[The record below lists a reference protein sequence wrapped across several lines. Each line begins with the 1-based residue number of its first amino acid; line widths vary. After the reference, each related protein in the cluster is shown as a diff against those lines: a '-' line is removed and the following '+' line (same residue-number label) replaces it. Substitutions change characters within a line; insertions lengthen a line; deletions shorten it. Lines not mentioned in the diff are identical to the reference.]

1 MLSDRP
7 DAAKLLTL
15 LDFHPP
21 DWRQYYEDLW
31 ARYPTLAAQWV
42 HVGFLNLPKRGR
54 VDDWELK
61 WMARM
66 EQASAKRNQGD
77 RVMLARIRALA
88 GALTAC
94 RRAAR
99 AQAQKKLD
107 RYLAEVGLRPSFP
120 GGTHI
125 PRAQRPTVRRQYNEL
140 RAVIDELRATAA
152 EWDFTD
158 ENYPRALLIRFPFFT
173 EEELSLIIDLPY
185 PRRGATA
192 KAALAVLA
200 RRYKI
205 PTKTLDRY
213 LFPR

>member
-7 DAAKLLTL
+7 DAAKLLEL

-31 ARYPTLAAQWV
+31 ARYPTLTAHWINV
-42 HVGFLNLPKRGR
+42 DFWNLPKRGR

-66 EQASAKRNQGD
+66 KQAAAERTHRDQL
-77 RVMLARIRALA
+77 MLARIRALA
-88 GALTAC
+88 MAVTA
-94 RRAAR
+94 RRGAAR
-99 AQAQKKLD
+99 AQTQKKLD

-173 EEELSLIIDLPY
+173 EEELSLIFDLPY

>member
-42 HVGFLNLPKRGR
+42 HVGFLNLPKRER
-54 VDDWELK
+54 IDRWYLESR
-61 WMARM
+61 ARQN
-66 EQASAKRNQGD
+66 QAFAERDHRD
-77 RVMLARIRALA
+77 RLMLARIRALA
-88 GALTAC
+88 GALTA
-94 RRAAR
+94 RRGAAR
-99 AQAQKKLD
+99 AQTQKKLD

-125 PRAQRPTVRRQYNEL
+125 PRAQRPTVRRHYEEL
-140 RAVIDELRATAA
+140 RAVIDELRGIA
-152 EWDFTD
+152 EELDFTD
-158 ENYPRALLIRFPFFT
+158 ENYPRALLIPFPFFT
-173 EEELSLIIDLPY
+173 EDELSLIFDLPY